1 MVIFEHEAI
10 LHFVQRRVLIQCQ
23 ERPFQKQWEP
33 PLHQTCN
40 WTRVLRAK
48 LLWLYSWS
56 NNSVLLVCLDML
68 ALQRSLRGLKTAWRM
83 NLGLPH
89 CRLCLFEAPHNP
101 LTEKPHSASYI
112 MFWRRERENVRESQ
126 SESGRKGHDQ
136 SSHTGLCCVRC
147 VLIALIWG
155 ESCFYHSFL
164 AWTFG
169 LWFTIGNQR
178 WCDSTVCG
186 LDADHKPQEL

>member
-1 MVIFEHEAI
+1 MCSVSNFVSLESFMVIFEHEAI
-10 LHFVQRRVLIQCQ
+10 LHFVQGRVLIQG
-23 ERPFQKQWEP
+23 PFQKQWEP

-56 NNSVLLVCLDML
+56 NNSVLIVCLDML
-68 ALQRSLRGLKTAWRM
+68 ALQRSMRGLKTAWRM

-112 MFWRRERENVRESQ
+112 KFWRRERERSERTSEWERE
-126 SESGRKGHDQ
+126 KGTRSVFSHRAVLCKMCPHSAHHL
-136 SSHTGLCCVRC
+136 SSVEPGVDHV
-147 VLIALIWG
+147 
-155 ESCFYHSFL
+155 
-164 AWTFG
+164 
-169 LWFTIGNQR
+169 FT
-178 WCDSTVCG
+178 T
-186 LDADHKPQEL
+186 AF